1 MQFKRPENTEK
12 YYWTR
17 HSIGKMMQYGL
28 SAQRIT
34 RVIRAPERIVEGV
47 AKNTIAVMQPSSTRR
62 GDDGKKT
69 WSQEI
74 WAMYQMKNKNNNTK
88 LKSIQN
94 KSKIDINK
102 NNNKDSLDNLTEF
115 KNFNI
120 VNSQIKIIS
129 AWRYPGVS
137 PQGDTLPEE
146 ILNEIAEAG
155 I

>member
-28 SAQRIT
+28 SAQRVT

-47 AKNTIAVMQPSSTRR
+47 AKNTIAVMQPSSTRK
-62 GDDGKKT
+62 GENGKKI
-69 WSQEI
+69 WNQEI
-74 WAMYQMKNKNNNTK
+74 WAMYQINSKSGKKKMVTENKL
-88 LKSIQN
+88 LKQGVGNEI
-94 KSKIDINK
+94 
-102 NNNKDSLDNLTEF
+102 SLEKFGIIT
-115 KNFNI
+115 
-120 VNSQIKIIS
+120 SQIKIIS

-137 PQGDTLPEE
+137 PKGDNLPEE

>member
-34 RVIRAPERIVEGV
+34 RVIRAPERIIEGV
-47 AKNTIAVMQPSSTRR
+47 AKNTIAVMQPSSMRR
-62 GDDGKKT
+62 GDDGKKI

-74 WAMYQMKNKNNNTK
+74 WAMYQMRGKNEKRKMKKAENG
-88 LKSIQN
+88 
-94 KSKIDINK
+94 
-102 NNNKDSLDNLTEF
+102 
-115 KNFNI
+115 NI
-120 VNSQIKIIS
+120 VSNVGNKIENNFDKLNGFNLIKSQIKIIS

-137 PQGDTLPEE
+137 PKGDSLPEE

-155 I
+155 L